1 VTAENDTFVA
11 DRLPPRGLWPEMDY
25 ETDEQ
30 LRYPSELNVA
40 KELLDNWLERP
51 DRPAIFFRTE
61 TWSYG
66 RLAALSNQICRVLV
80 EDHELVPGSRVLLRS
95 SNHPWLVA
103 ALFAIWRAG
112 AIAVPTMPVLRAQE
126 LQYIVSKAKIG
137 LAISQ
142 SELADDIEKVRASG
156 GDLKAVLYFGGDGQ
170 GLELAAGRKS
180 AETYLSPTRAEDTA
194 LIAFTSGTT
203 GRPKGTLHF
212 HRDLL
217 AVTDTFVAEALEPK
231 GSDIFCGTPQIAFLY
246 GLCGLVLDP
255 LRFGASVV
263 LEERLKPDALVALIE
278 KYRPTI
284 CFTTPSAFPGMLRA
298 IKGKEVSSLRLLVA
312 GGEPLPDANYDRWM
326 ALTRVPIINGLG
338 VSELLH
344 IFIASRVGKYRHGY
358 VGLPVSG
365 YEVKVADKAGNA
377 IAANELGY
385 LFVKGPT
392 GCRYLDDI
400 DRQKAYIVDGWN
412 RTGDLCRMDADGF
425 VAYVSRSDDIIVSA
439 GYNISP
445 LEVEGVLLQH
455 PGVKECAV
463 IGVPDPERTSN
474 VAAYIVPNETSA
486 AADLTDEIM
495 KFARAN
501 LAPFKCPR
509 QVVFVSELPRTTN
522 DKIQRSAL
530 RTQATAR

>member
-1 VTAENDTFVA
+1 VTAESDTFVV
-11 DRLPPRGLWPEMDY
+11 DRLPPRRLWPDMDY
-25 ETDEQ
+25 ETDPR
-30 LRYPSELNVA
+30 LRYPAELNVA
-40 KELLDNWLERP
+40 RELLDTRSASFH
-51 DRPAIFFRTE
+51 RPAIFFRDE
-61 TWSYG
+61 VWSYG

-80 EDHELVPGSRVLLRS
+80 EDHGLVPGTRVLLRS

-126 LQYIVSKAKIG
+126 LQYLVTKAKIG

-142 SELADDIEKVRASG
+142 SELADDIEKVRSAG
-156 GDLKAVLYFGGDGQ
+156 GDLKTVLYFGGDGQ
-170 GLELAAGRKS
+170 GLELASSRKS
-180 AETYLSPTRAEDTA
+180 AETYLASTRADDTA

-217 AVTDTFVAEALEPK
+217 AVTDTFVAEILAPK
-231 GSDIFCGTPQIAFLY
+231 ETDIFCGTPQIAFLY

-255 LRFGASVV
+255 FRFGASVV
-263 LEERLKPDALVALIE
+263 LEERLKPEALVTLIE
-278 KYRPTI
+278 KYRATV
-284 CFTTPSAFPGMLRA
+284 CFTTPSAFPGMLRT
-298 IKGKEVSSLRLLVA
+298 IKGKELSSLRLLVA
-312 GGEPLPDANYDRWM
+312 AGEPLPDANYDRWM
-326 ALTRVPIINGLG
+326 ALTGIPLVNGLG

-344 IFIASRVGKYRHGY
+344 IFVASHIGEYRHGY
-358 VGLPVSG
+358 VGPAVSG
-365 YEVKVADKAGNA
+365 YEVKVGDEAGNP
-377 IAANELGY
+377 IPANELGY

-392 GCRYLDDI
+392 GCRYLDDVE
-400 DRQKAYIVDGWN
+400 RQKAYIVDGWN
-412 RTGDLCRMDADGF
+412 RTGDLCRMDKDGF

-455 PGVKECAV
+455 PEVKECAV

-474 VAAYIVPNETSA
+474 VAAYIVPNEGSGGPA
-486 AADLTDEIM
+486 LTDEIM
-495 KFARAN
+495 TFARAN

-522 DKIQRSAL
+522 DKIQRKAL
-530 RTQATAR
+530 RAQVTAS